1 MGLFDGKGG
10 LGKEQTPKRVLAP
23 REPQRKPAYFISVV
37 NKMDFFKIFILGI
50 KLNVPA
56 TWEFNSLFLRVL
68 VGAPNASVHGF
79 KGISPLFW
87 ISDPF

>member
-1 MGLFDGKGG
+1 MGLFEGKGG

-23 REPQRKPAYFISVV
+23 RELQRKTAYFISVV
-37 NKMDFFKIFILGI
+37 NKKNFFKIFILGI

-56 TWEFNSLFLRVL
+56 IWEFNSLFLWVL
-68 VGAPNASVHGF
+68 VRAPNASVHGF